1 MRSGIKISII
11 LLLVILI
18 PLGMQRLIQ
27 YKQLPES
34 ISIATGSVG
43 GRYLEIAKALGDKIE
58 KRLGVDVNY
67 VESTGSIENI
77 NKINNGEVHFA
88 LCQSSTT
95 SVLEKKD
102 NVRLIANVFP
112 EVVMAHVRKGLNVD
126 PFSEEMTND
135 DSLRFQWEKRALA
148 MQ

>member
-77 NKINNGEVHFA
+77 SKINNGEVHFA

-95 SVLEKKD
+95 SVLQKK
-102 NVRLIANVFP
+102 II
-112 EVVMAHVRKGLNVD
+112 
-126 PFSEEMTND
+126 
-135 DSLRFQWEKRALA
+135 
-148 MQ
+148 